1 MIARTAVAIPASSLA
16 TPTVARSASF
26 VIRRADVAAMS
37 MPPLSVMLA
46 AYGEAASRRRK
57 PSTAY
62 TTSSAPVLP
71 P

>member
-1 MIARTAVAIPASSLA
+1 
-16 TPTVARSASF
+16 
-26 VIRRADVAAMS
+26 MS
-37 MPPLSVMLA
+37 MPPFSVMLA
-46 AYGEAASRRRK
+46 AYGEAASRRRN